1 MTMENEYYLFL
12 DETKPNAHGYYFAL
26 GGYAISKND
35 YENILIP
42 NLEKIKSDL
51 MPNPELPLHLYDM
64 RKNIKGFE
72 FLSNTDIRNSLFDKI
87 KNLISALPMN
97 VFVASINNQKYR
109 KMYYDKINDIYEI
122 TLQTILENFV
132 HFLINKNAVGSFFI
146 ESRNQSENKHLQIC
160 YYKLLSSGTLYI
172 DSNTIMDKLS
182 ILSFPLKS
190 DNNLGVQLAD
200 FVPISFVRHLAGA
213 KDYYGLYQTFLPKLY
228 RGYNNSMEERFGFKK
243 LLG

>member
-1 MTMENEYYLFL
+1 MEKEYYLFL
-12 DETKPNAHGYYFAL
+12 DETKPNAYGNYFAL
-26 GGYAISKND
+26 GGYAISKDD
-35 YENILIP
+35 YEKILVP
-42 NLEKIKSDL
+42 KLGKIKLDL

-72 FLSNTDIRNSLFDKI
+72 FLSDLNTRNSLFDRI
-87 KNLISALPMN
+87 KTLISTMSIH
-97 VFVASINNQKYR
+97 VFVASIDNEKYQ
-109 KMYYDKINDIYEI
+109 KMYYNKINDIYEI

-132 HFLINKNAVGSFFI
+132 HFLINENAIGSFFI

-200 FVPISFVRHLAGA
+200 FVPISFVRHIIGA
-213 KDYYGLYQTFLPKLY
+213 KDYYGLYKIFLPKIY
-228 RGYNNSMEERFGFKK
+228 NGYNNTMSERFGFKK
-243 LLG
+243 LLD